1 MKGFSGFGEGT
12 NNSPVREADPALV
25 KKRSIAKAAD
35 EALVEASKM
44 GSDEVAET
52 TRQMGDNLATM
63 ISRIGGNKDEKD
75 KKDKKK
81 NKNI

>member
-12 NNSPVREADPALV
+12 NDSPV
-25 KKRSIAKAAD
+25 KAAD
-35 EALVEASKM
+35 EALVEAAKM

-75 KKDKKK
+75 KKK

>member
-12 NNSPVREADPALV
+12 NDSPV
-25 KKRSIAKAAD
+25 KAAD

-52 TRQMGDNLATM
+52 TRQMGQNIADMMSEAVKG
-63 ISRIGGNKDEKD
+63 RGNKSKD
-75 KKDKKK
+75 KDKDK
-81 NKNI
+81 NKDK